1 MPEKMETDQERGRN
15 EILTQKGLLKIVNK
29 ASSY

>member
-1 MPEKMETDQERGRN
+1 MKRNKYAREDENRSRERK
-15 EILTQKGLLKIVNK
+15 KGLLKIVNK